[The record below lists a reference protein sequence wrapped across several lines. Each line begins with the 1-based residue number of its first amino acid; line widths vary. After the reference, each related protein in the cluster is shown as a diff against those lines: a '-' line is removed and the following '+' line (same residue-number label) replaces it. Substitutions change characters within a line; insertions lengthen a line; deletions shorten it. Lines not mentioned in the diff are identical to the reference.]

1 MIELGMRVV
10 ACCSSIDGEYYTGDQ
25 EHFCDNQEQHGY
37 YEQGKYNM
45 GNSLLFYSPFN

>member
-10 ACCSSIDGEYYTGDQ
+10 ACCSSIDGEYYAGDQ
-25 EHFCDNQEQHGY
+25 EYYCDNLEQQEQ

-45 GNSLLFYSPFN
+45 GNSLCPYSPFN

>member
-10 ACCSSIDGEYYTGDQ
+10 AGCSSIDGECYAGDQ
-25 EHFCDNQEQHGY
+25 EYYCDNLEQQEQ

-45 GNSLLFYSPFN
+45 GNSLWPYSPFN

>member
-10 ACCSSIDGEYYTGDQ
+10 AYCSSIDDEYYAGDQ
-25 EHFCDNQEQHGY
+25 EHLCDNQEPQEQ
-37 YEQGKYNM
+37 YEQDKYSM

>member
-10 ACCSSIDGEYYTGDQ
+10 ACYLSIDGEYYAGDQ
-25 EHFCDNQEQHGY
+25 EYYYDNPEQQEQ

-45 GNSLLFYSPFN
+45 GNCLWSYSPFN